1 MKNSKKIYLALFLV
15 FLSFELIISQTTDED
30 LEAECTKDTIDYKIS
45 INLTKYLENENNINK
60 REIFSSLDDLKDKIV
75 AIPKDSPFN
84 GTFTNYIEYD
94 SVGGLL
100 KDIRSHKIDAFI
112 CDSATANYTQ
122 ISTND
127 LAFLPES
134 VGTLKM
140 GYICQKN
147 SEIFNN
153 LVEYLGDNTDNV
165 MNTYYK
171 WMGINDDVKYINKT
185 LTGTNGVIN
194 AMLVFRGP
202 PYVYKEN
209 GEQVGCLI
217 DTLYDFARKY
227 GYQLNIKE
235 ATNPGEIYMA
245 LGKGEIDITSM
256 LIQDE
261 IKGRFSFHEVPE
273 IEIKVLIRYSN
284 SELSTKWTI
293 YDKIEDFNG
302 KTLACYHGY
311 SFEYLFKEK
320 FPKSP
325 VVQKDNNYDLLYALL
340 MEEIE
345 GFLTDET
352 TAQNFQRKYPERV
365 TYYKIEV
372 VDNDF
377 GFGFKKDDTSLLEEF
392 NTFLKTIDK
401 DALYKKWNADDTSSL
416 TVQLDNFTGAKT
428 IKVGF
433 LLDSRP
439 FGYKEY
445 GILKGYEI
453 DLLYQFANKQ
463 KYNIEF
469 TELTDS
475 ADRLKISDYD
485 ITGGSFT
492 ITDERA
498 KTVTFSDPIF
508 NVGTALTVRTGG
520 KKDSIKLSVLNEDFS
535 TSSDNDADIKVKVGG
550 KELDGFCTFP
560 EIYSD
565 EMEVKCSIEY
575 SDIDP
580 LTQGL
585 ESISSTSKLNILCSY
600 LEIGNLLNG
609 NKVLGKDDIV
619 KESDK
624 SKAFCT
630 EIEEGK
636 SVLLDVL
643 KYGAIGASV
652 VTAIVIALRFCL

>member
-1 MKNSKKIYLALFLV
+1 MKNSKKIYLSLFLV

-30 LEAECTKDTIDYKIS
+30 LEAECTEDSIDYKIS
-45 INLTKYLENENNINK
+45 INLTKYLENENNIDK
-60 REIFSSLDDLKDKIV
+60 RDIFSSADDLKDKPV
-75 AIPKDSPFN
+75 GVYEGSSFD
-84 GTFTNYIEYD
+84 GFTNTIGYG
-94 SVGGLL
+94 SVDEVL
-100 KDIRSHKIDAFI
+100 KDMRAHKIDAFI

-122 ISTND
+122 ITTND
-127 LAFLPES
+127 LTVLPGS
-134 VGTLKM
+134 VGKIKI
-140 GYICQKN
+140 GYACQKN
-147 SEIFNN
+147 SEIFNK
-153 LVEYLGDNTDNV
+153 LVEYLAENADNV

-171 WMGINDDVKYINKT
+171 WMGINYEGKYIDKT

-194 AMLVFRGP
+194 AMFIFSNP
-202 PYVYKEN
+202 PYVYIEN
-209 GEQVGCLI
+209 GEQAGCQI

-227 GYQLNIKE
+227 GYKLNIKE
-235 ATNPGEIYMA
+235 ATNAGELTTA
-245 LGKGEIDITSM
+245 LEKGEIDITNILM
-256 LIQDE
+256 VDE
-261 IKGRFSFHEVPE
+261 LKDKFSFHEVPE
-273 IEIKVLIRYSN
+273 LEMKVMVRYSN
-284 SELSTKWTI
+284 TKNSTKWAI

-302 KTLACYHGY
+302 ETLACYHGY
-311 SFEYLFKEK
+311 SFEYLFEEK
-320 FPKSP
+320 FPKST
-325 VVQKDNNYDLLYALL
+325 VVQKGNSFDLLYALI
-340 MEEIE
+340 MNEIQ

-352 TAQNFQRKYPERV
+352 VAQNFQRKFPERV
-365 TYYKIEV
+365 TYFKIEG
-372 VDNDF
+372 VDNNL

-416 TVQLDNFTGAKT
+416 TVQLDDFTGTKT
-428 IKVGF
+428 IKAGF
-433 LLDSRP
+433 LLDPKP
-439 FGYKEY
+439 FSYIENGM
-445 GILKGYEI
+445 LKGYEI

-469 TELTDS
+469 SGLTDLD
-475 ADRLKISDYD
+475 DRLKISDYD
-485 ITGGSFT
+485 ITGGLFT

-498 KTVTFSDPIF
+498 KSVTFSDPIF
-508 NVGTALTVRTGG
+508 DVGVALTVRTDS

-550 KELDGFCTFP
+550 EELDGYCTFP

-585 ESISSTSKLNILCSY
+585 ESISSTSKLNILYSY
-600 LEIGNLLNG
+600 LEIENLLNG

-652 VTAIVIALRFCL
+652 VTAIVIALRFCF

>member
-1 MKNSKKIYLALFLV
+1 MKNSKNIYLALFLV

-45 INLTKYLENENNINK
+45 INLTKYLENENNIDK
-60 REIFSSLDDLKDKIV
+60 REIFSSLDDLKDKPVGIYEGSSL
-75 AIPKDSPFN
+75 D
-84 GTFTNYIEYD
+84 GLTNTIEYD
-94 SVGGLL
+94 FVDEAL

-122 ISTND
+122 ITTSD
-127 LAFLPES
+127 LTLLPGR
-134 VGTLKM
+134 VGKIKI
-140 GYICQKN
+140 GYACQKD
-147 SEIFNN
+147 SEIFNK
-153 LVEYLGDNTDNV
+153 LVEYLGENNDIV

-171 WMGINDDVKYINKT
+171 WMGINDDTKYIDKT

-194 AMLVFRGP
+194 AMFVSRNP

-209 GEQVGCLI
+209 GEQVGCQI

-227 GYQLNIKE
+227 GYKLNIKE
-235 ATNPGEIYMA
+235 ATNQDELTTA
-245 LGKGEIDITSM
+245 LEKGEIDITNILM
-256 LIQDE
+256 VDE
-261 IKGRFSFHEVPE
+261 LKDKFSFHEVPE
-273 IEIKVLIRYSN
+273 LEMKVMVRYSN
-284 SELSTKWTI
+284 TKNSTKWAI

-302 KTLACYHGY
+302 ETLACYHGY

-340 MEEIE
+340 MEEIQ

-352 TAQNFQRKYPERV
+352 MAQNFQKKYPERV
-365 TYYKIEV
+365 TYYKIEG

-401 DALYKKWNADDTSSL
+401 DALYKKWNGDDTSSL
-416 TVQLDNFTGAKT
+416 TVQLDNFTGTKT
-428 IKVGF
+428 IKAGF
-433 LLDSRP
+433 LLDCRP

-475 ADRLKISDYD
+475 ADRLKVSDYD

-498 KTVTFSDPIF
+498 KSVTFSDPVF
-508 NVGTALTVRTGG
+508 NVGVALTVRTDS

-550 KELDGFCTFP
+550 KELDGYCTFP

-585 ESISSTSKLNILCSY
+585 ESINSTSKLNILYSY

-630 EIEEGK
+630 EIKEEE